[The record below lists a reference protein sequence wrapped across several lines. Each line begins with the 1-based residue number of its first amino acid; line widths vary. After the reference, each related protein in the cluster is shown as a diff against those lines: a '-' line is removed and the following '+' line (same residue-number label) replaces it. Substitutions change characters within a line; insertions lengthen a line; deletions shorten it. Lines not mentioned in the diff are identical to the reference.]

1 MNSCDVYRALLKM
14 KYMGYFKYTKAIL
27 VGRVLFKN
35 VSDLIGYDQAFKKA
49 LPDIDVV
56 FQVDIG
62 HTYPHM
68 YVVMVPWRVLRF
80 VMVMDWF
87 SIEWMHKEKE
97 L

>member
-1 MNSCDVYRALLKM
+1 MYRALLKM

-56 FQVDIG
+56 FQLDIG

-68 YVVMVPWRVLRF
+68 YVVNGAMARVEICDGHGLVQYR
-80 VMVMDWF
+80 MDA
-87 SIEWMHKEKE
+87 
-97 L
+97 